1 MSRRVS
7 FAAAVVWMLAALA
20 VAATALVGV
29 QSSQDRAYA
38 DQGGR
43 AGPAR
48 PVVLVGIGALT
59 AADVSPART
68 SALAALVG
76 RGTPGVLVPRSVRT
90 HTCPLDG
97 WLSVS
102 AGERAAGPATC
113 GPLPR
118 VVAIPGGA
126 GTSEVQGWRQLLQ
139 AQTGTGYGA
148 EPGRLAGHLARSGTC
163 ATAVGPGAAVALA
176 DRRGTVTR
184 YLPTFDRTAAPTGD
198 CPLTVVDAGAL
209 PRGDG
214 RGAAL
219 AAADA
224 LVAKVVAAAGPSV
237 TVLVAG
243 LSDESAGS
251 GTSLRLAAA
260 AGPGFARSWLTSGGT
275 RREALVQLTDLTPT
289 LTELLGTGTDEA
301 FDGGRWRGTGDR
313 ATGPA
318 ATLDR
323 LRAFDTT
330 DRVVGTYGFWFFT
343 VLAVVQ
349 ALAYGLALLVAA
361 RTRRAVWR
369 RRAGRLASA
378 AGLVCGA
385 APIAA
390 VLAGVLPWAAS
401 PVPVL
406 SLVLGVSAFTV
417 GLAGLAGLVG
427 LAGLA
432 GSAGRTPYDPPWAAP
447 TLLALV
453 TAVVLGADVMT
464 GSHLQGGNLVT
475 PGDLPLVGGR
485 YFGFGNVAFAIF
497 ATAVL
502 FGAGGLAAR
511 PAERHHRRRAAL
523 VVLAIG
529 FAAVVLDGWPSW
541 GADFGGVLALVPGV
555 LVLSANVAGV
565 RLTVRRVVLVAVA
578 TVVAVSAVSVAD
590 WLRPP
595 ESRSH
600 LGTFVQR
607 VVEGQGGPVV
617 ARKAEA
623 ALASLTYGG
632 PLGWLTLLVYVGVG
646 VFLLRPPGFGARALD
661 DTYRGWPTARPTLRA
676 VWLTGLLGFA
686 LNDSGV
692 AVLAAVLMTGLPLVV
707 VAVVRS
713 APEVS
718 CRPSP
723 RLTRPGPEP
732 VSRAESP
739 LAR

>member
-7 FAAAVVWMLAALA
+7 FAAAVVWMLAALP
-20 VAATALVGV
+20 VAATALAGAP
-29 QSSQDRAYA
+29 DRADA
-38 DQGGR
+38 DQGER

-48 PVVLVGIGALT
+48 PVVLVGIGGLT
-59 AADVSPART
+59 AGDVSPART
-68 SALAALVG
+68 PSLAALVG
-76 RGTPGVLVPRSVRT
+76 RGSPGVLVPRSVRT

-97 WLSVS
+97 WLTVS
-102 AGERAAGPATC
+102 AGERAAGPSTC

-118 VVAIPGGA
+118 VVPVPGGA
-126 GTSEVQGWRQLLQ
+126 GTYAVHGWGRLVAAQ
-139 AQTGTGYGA
+139 AGTGYGA
-148 EPGRLAGHLARSGTC
+148 EPGRLAEHLARAGTC

-176 DRRGTVTR
+176 DRSGTVAR
-184 YLPTFDRTAAPTGD
+184 YLPSFGRTAAPTAD

-209 PRGDG
+209 PRGAG
-214 RGAAL
+214 R
-219 AAADA
+219 AAAVAAVDA
-224 LVAKVVAAAGPSV
+224 LVAKAVTTSGPTA
-237 TVLVAG
+237 TVLAAG
-243 LSDESAGS
+243 LSDESTGS
-251 GTSLRLAAA
+251 GTSLRVAAA
-260 AGPGFARSWLTSGGT
+260 AGAGFEGSWLTSGGT

-289 LTELLGTGTDEA
+289 LTELLGTGTDEV
-301 FDGGRWRGTGDR
+301 FDGGRWRATGDR
-313 ATGPA
+313 PVGRSAGAAATA
-318 ATLDR
+318 RTLDR
-323 LRAFDTT
+323 LRTFDTT
-330 DRVVGTYGFWFFT
+330 NRVVGTYGFWFFT
-343 VLAVVQ
+343 VLVLLQ

-361 RTRRAVWR
+361 RTRRAAWR
-369 RRAGRLASA
+369 RRVGRLVSA

-390 VLAGVLPWAAS
+390 VLAGLVPWAAS
-401 PVPVL
+401 PLPVW
-406 SLVLGVSAFTV
+406 SLVLSVAAFTAV
-417 GLAGLAGLVG
+417 LATL
-427 LAGLA
+427 
-432 GSAGRTPYDPPWAAP
+432 AGRTPYDPPWAGP
-447 TLLALV
+447 TMLALV

-497 ATAVL
+497 ATAAL
-502 FGAGGLAAR
+502 LAAGGLAAR

-523 VVLAIG
+523 VVLTIG

-555 LVLSANVAGV
+555 LVLAANVGGV

-578 TVVAVSAVSVAD
+578 TVAAVSAISVAD

-607 VVEGQGGPVV
+607 LVEGQGGPVI

-632 PLGWLTLLVYVGVG
+632 PLGWLTLLAYVGVG
-646 VFLLRPPGFGARALD
+646 VFLLHP
-661 DTYRGWPTARPTLRA
+661 RGVGTRVLTTTCRRWPTARPTLRA

-692 AVLAAVLMTGLPLVV
+692 AVLAAVLMTGVPLVV
-707 VAVVRS
+707 VAGVRS
-713 APEVS
+713 APDVS
-718 CRPSP
+718 RRPLS
-723 RLTRPGPEP
+723 TRPVPEP
-732 VSRAESP
+732 APVARAESP

>member
-7 FAAAVVWMLAALA
+7 LAAAVVWVLAALS
-20 VAATALVGV
+20 VAATALVGAP
-29 QSSQDRAYA
+29 DRAYA
-38 DQGGR
+38 GQGER
-43 AGPAR
+43 AGPVR
-48 PVVLVGIGALT
+48 PVVLVGIGGLT
-59 AADVSPART
+59 AGDVSPART
-68 SALAALVG
+68 PTLAALVA
-76 RGTPGVLVPRSVRT
+76 RGAPGVLVPRSVRT

-97 WLSVS
+97 WLTVS

-118 VVAIPGGA
+118 VAPIPGGA
-126 GTSEVQGWRQLLQ
+126 GTYAVPGWRRLVAAQ
-139 AQTGTGYGA
+139 AGTGYGA
-148 EPGRLAGHLARSGTC
+148 EPGRLAEHLARAGTC
-163 ATAVGPGAAVALA
+163 TTAVGPGAAVALA
-176 DRRGTVTR
+176 DRSGTVAR
-184 YLPTFDRTAAPTGD
+184 YLPAFDRTAAPTGD
-198 CPLTVVDAGAL
+198 CPLTVVDGGAL
-209 PRGDG
+209 PRDAG
-214 RGAAL
+214 RAAAV

-224 LVAKVVAAAGPSV
+224 LVAKVVAAAGPGA

-243 LSDESAGS
+243 LSDESSGG

-260 AGPGFARSWLTSGGT
+260 AGPGFEGSWLTSGGT

-289 LTELLGTGTDEA
+289 LTELLGTDTDEA
-301 FDGGRWRGTGDR
+301 FDGGRWRTTGDR
-313 ATGPA
+313 PA
-318 ATLDR
+318 GRVATLDR

-343 VLAVVQ
+343 VLVLAQ
-349 ALAYGLALLVAA
+349 LAAYGLALLVAA
-361 RTRRAVWR
+361 RTRRTAWR
-369 RRAGRLASA
+369 RRTGRLASA

-390 VLAGVLPWAAS
+390 VLAGLVPWATS
-401 PVPVL
+401 PVPVW
-406 SLVLGVSAFTV
+406 SLVLSVAAFTAV
-417 GLAGLAGLVG
+417 LATL
-427 LAGLA
+427 
-432 GSAGRTPYDPPWAAP
+432 AGRTPYDPPWAAP
-447 TLLALV
+447 TTLALI
-453 TAVVLGADVMT
+453 TAVVLGADVLT

-497 ATAVL
+497 ATAAL
-502 FGAGGLAAR
+502 LAAGGLAAR
-511 PAERHHRRRAAL
+511 SVERHHRRRAAF

-555 LVLSANVAGV
+555 LVLAANVAGI

-578 TVVAVSAVSVAD
+578 TVAAVGAVSVAD

-607 VVEGQGGPVV
+607 VAEGQGGPVV

-646 VFLLRPPGFGARALD
+646 VFLLRPRGPGARALAG
-661 DTYRGWPTARPTLRA
+661 TYLRWPTARPTLRA

-692 AVLAAVLMTGLPLVV
+692 AVLAAVLMTGGPLVV
-707 VAVVRS
+707 VALVRS
-713 APEVS
+713 SPDMS
-718 CRPSP
+718 RGPSP
-723 RLTRPGPEP
+723 RLRAPADTG
-732 VSRAESP
+732 VSAVRAGQ
-739 LAR
+739 AR